1 MAKNS
6 IRDYDAT
13 SGNNTDVQ
21 SVDISEGCA
30 ASGINNA
37 IRELMADIK
46 DVSTGA
52 VNLETPAADRL
63 DVDNIRIDGNTISST
78 DTNGNVNIDP
88 AGTGDTVMT
97 GSGGQV
103 TIDENGHITSKQSL
117 DAATA
122 GGRIIGASN
131 RGTVGQIGIEQS
143 ATGADGGHIHLSTC
157 ASGSTSPT
165 ERLRVDASGIVS
177 IGNTI
182 GSSFNSGANNL
193 VVGTGSGSEG
203 ITIYGG
209 NESNIFFAD
218 GTDIADNLRGRIEYS
233 HLSEGMLFYVNNT
246 YAGRIDS
253 DTSLLLGTSSKGGSE
268 KLALIGGPAFNIA
281 HASTGTVGVFRT
293 SGISGSIVGSIS
305 VSGSATAYNT
315 SSDYR
320 LKQGVQDMT
329 GAIDRVK
336 QLAPKRFNFIAD
348 ADTTVDG
355 FLAHEAQVVVPE
367 AISGTKDETREV
379 NNAVLS
385 SDGRLLG
392 EDITQAQWTAGKQAT
407 EKDGE
412 TIPAIY
418 PSDSTWSANHNE
430 PVMQGIDQSKLV
442 PLLTGAL
449 QEAIAKI
456 ETLETKVAALEN
468 AE

>member
-1 MAKNS
+1 M
-6 IRDYDAT
+6 
-13 SGNNTDVQ
+13 
-21 SVDISEGCA
+21 SEVKT
-30 ASGINNA
+30 N
-37 IRELMADIK
+37 K
-46 DVSTGA
+46 
-52 VNLETPAADRL
+52 
-63 DVDNIRIDGNTISST
+63 ISSLASNNDIT
-78 DTNGNVNIDP
+78 IDP
-88 AGTGDTVMT
+88 DGTGDV
-97 GSGGQV
+97 V
-103 TIDENGHITSKQSL
+103 
-117 DAATA
+117 
-122 GGRIIGASN
+122 
-131 RGTVGQIGIEQS
+131 V
-143 ATGADGGHIHLSTC
+143 
-157 ASGSTSPT
+157 ASGHKLGVGTTSPT
-165 ERLRVDASGIVS
+165 YQATVFGSSQSTVEIESGSDTGESRLYFTDPTTTGVGEIGYYHNGNSMRFGVNGSERMRIDSSGIVS

-218 GTDIADNLRGRIEYS
+218 GTDVADNLRGRIEYS

-268 KLALIGGPAFNIA
+268 KLALIGGPAFNMA

-305 VSGSATAYNT
+305 VSGSATAFNT

-320 LKQGVQDMT
+320 LKENVADMT

-336 QLAPKRFNFIAD
+336 ALAPKRFNFIAD

-355 FLAHEAQVVVPE
+355 FLAHEAQDIVPE

-392 EDITQAQWTAGKQAT
+392 EDITQAKWTAGKQAT

-418 PSDSTWSANHNE
+418 PSDSTWSAKHTE

-456 ETLETKVAALEN
+456 ESLETKVAALE
-468 AE
+468 AGE

>member
-1 MAKNS
+1 MTRA
-6 IRDYDAT
+6 
-13 SGNNTDVQ
+13 
-21 SVDISEGCA
+21 
-30 ASGINNA
+30 
-37 IRELMADIK
+37 RELADLL
-46 DVSTGA
+46 TGNQTITTDDNSA
-52 VNLETPAADRL
+52 NLTL
-63 DVDNIRIDGNTISST
+63 TST
-78 DTNGNVNIDP
+78 D
-88 AGTGDTVMT
+88 
-97 GSGGQV
+97 
-103 TIDENGHITSKQSL
+103 
-117 DAATA
+117 
-122 GGRIIGASN
+122 
-131 RGTVGQIGIEQS
+131 
-143 ATGADGGHIHLSTC
+143 ADGGRGPDLVLTRDSASPADGDAIGFISWTADNDAGAEHAFCGIEVLASDVSDGSEDATWSLMTQVAGTSRSRLSAT
-157 ASGSTSPT
+157 PT
-165 ERLRVDASGIVS
+165 ETVFNEDSIDSDFRVESDGNAYALFVDAGNNCVS
-177 IGNTI
+177 IGNSI
-182 GSSFNSGANNL
+182 PGSFNSGANNL

-218 GTDIADNLRGRIEYS
+218 GTDTADNLRGRIEYS

-268 KLALIGGPAFNIA
+268 KLALIGGPAFNMA

-305 VSGSATAYNT
+305 VSGSATAFNT

-320 LKQGVQDMT
+320 LKQNVQDMT

-355 FLAHEAQVVVPE
+355 FLAHEAQAIVPE

-392 EDITQAQWTAGKQAT
+392 EDITQAEWTAGKQAT

-418 PSDSTWSANHNE
+418 PSDSTWSASHTE

-442 PLLTGAL
+442 PLLTAAL
-449 QEAIAKI
+449 KESIAKI
-456 ETLETKVAALEN
+456 EALE
-468 AE
+468 ARVTALEDA

>member
-1 MAKNS
+1 MALTKVGKEGITGISNS
-6 IRDYDAT
+6 SDAT
-13 SGNNTDVQ
+13 
-21 SVDISEGCA
+21 
-30 ASGINNA
+30 A
-37 IRELMADIK
+37 I
-46 DVSTGA
+46 T
-52 VNLETPAADRL
+52 
-63 DVDNIRIDGNTISST
+63 
-78 DTNGNVNIDP
+78 
-88 AGTGDTVMT
+88 
-97 GSGGQV
+97 
-103 TIDENGHITSKQSL
+103 ITSSE
-117 DAATA
+117 
-122 GGRIIGASN
+122 
-131 RGTVGQIGIEQS
+131 TVG
-143 ATGADGGHIHLSTC
+143 
-157 ASGSTSPT
+157 
-165 ERLRVDASGIVS
+165 

-182 GSSFNSGANNL
+182 PSSFSAGANNL

-218 GTDIADNLRGRIEYS
+218 GHSDLADSQRGRIEYS
-233 HLSEGMLFYVNNT
+233 HLSEGMLFYINNT

-268 KLALIGGPAFNIA
+268 KLALIGGPAFNMA

-305 VSGSATAYNT
+305 VSGSATAFNT

-320 LKQGVQDMT
+320 LKENVADMT

-336 QLAPKRFNFIAD
+336 ALAPKRFNFIAD

-355 FLAHEAQVVVPE
+355 FLAHEAQAIVPE

-392 EDITQAQWTAGKQAT
+392 EDITQAKWTAGKQAT

-418 PSDSTWSANHNE
+418 PSDSTWSAKHTE

-442 PLLTGAL
+442 PLLTAAL
-449 QEAIAKI
+449 KESIAKI
-456 ETLETKVAALEN
+456 ETLETEMTALKARVTALE
-468 AE
+468 A

>member
-1 MAKNS
+1 M
-6 IRDYDAT
+6 
-13 SGNNTDVQ
+13 
-21 SVDISEGCA
+21 
-30 ASGINNA
+30 
-37 IRELMADIK
+37 
-46 DVSTGA
+46 
-52 VNLETPAADRL
+52 
-63 DVDNIRIDGNTISST
+63 RIDS
-78 DTNGNVNIDP
+78 
-88 AGTGDTVMT
+88 
-97 GSGGQV
+97 
-103 TIDENGHITSKQSL
+103 
-117 DAATA
+117 
-122 GGRIIGASN
+122 
-131 RGTVGQIGIEQS
+131 
-143 ATGADGGHIHLSTC
+143 
-157 ASGSTSPT
+157 
-165 ERLRVDASGIVS
+165 SGIVS

-218 GTDIADNLRGRIEYS
+218 GTDVADNLRGRIEYS

-268 KLALIGGPAFNIA
+268 KLALIGGPAFNMA

-305 VSGSATAYNT
+305 VSGSATAFNT

-320 LKQGVQDMT
+320 LKENVADMT

-336 QLAPKRFNFIAD
+336 ALAPKRFNFIAD

-355 FLAHEAQVVVPE
+355 FLAHEAQDIVPE

-392 EDITQAQWTAGKQAT
+392 EDITQAKWTAGKQAT

-418 PSDSTWSANHNE
+418 PSDSTWSAKHTE

-456 ETLETKVAALEN
+456 ETLETKVAALE
-468 AE
+468 AGE